1 MNLRVSCSAWC
12 WFLTGIPQWCD
23 KTDLYGMKP
32 VAVMN
37 VDGASVSEQRSET
50 ESLDFPVKQTKHML
64 WGRSALCTA
73 VNDLLNWMLEFIYCR
88 LWPVTVACSWC
99 LLFLYQASR
108 VEMLIIGLWIC
119 QPASLI
125 VSLSNHNCRHVEW
138 RKSAHPK
145 CHILLIWLKESHCW
159 FFFHTVESLTQ

>member
-1 MNLRVSCSAWC
+1 MLVFDRDSTVVWQDRLVWNEACRCHECGRRLCVR
-12 WFLTGIPQWCD
+12 
-23 KTDLYGMKP
+23 
-32 VAVMN
+32 
-37 VDGASVSEQRSET
+37 T
-50 ESLDFPVKQTKHML
+50 EKWNRDLDFPVKQTKHML

-138 RKSAHPK
+138 RQSAHPK